1 VLLHDTLRTHK
12 DAQFI
17 ISTHSAVLLGYPG
30 AQIISFDDGRL
41 YEITYEE
48 TAPMQI
54 VRRFVNDRDSF
65 IQELF
70 QDTPS
75 LFEDESD

>member
-1 VLLHDTLRTHK
+1 MRRYN

-17 ISTHSAVLLGYPG
+17 ISTHSPVLLGYPG
-30 AQIISFDDGRL
+30 AQILSFDEGHVHP
-41 YEITYEE
+41 IAYEE
-48 TAPMQI
+48 TFPMQI

-65 IQELF
+65 LQELF

-75 LFEDESD
+75 LFEER